1 MALNQ
6 FLNMAIQ
13 YLLALVVLIF
23 SANVSLSQ
31 STNLS
36 TESRSYQILDRLQIK
51 TGYKPPYHNAIKPYA
66 RDHSV
71 LYAFDLLENDSILSK
86 KDRYDIKYL
95 LDGSNEYLGIK
106 DIDFYQKTKKPI
118 LKIFYRSP
126 ANFYELNKHKR
137 DFHLRVNPILNF
149 SYANAENQAE
159 PVLLNRTGLGLRG
172 GAFNKVFFASNIWRT
187 QGRFANYVTS
197 QINETEVIPGAES
210 YKGFESSLF
219 NIENGFD
226 FSNAQF
232 YINFN
237 VSKHVGVQMGHGKN
251 FIGNGY
257 RSLLLSDFSSN
268 YNFLKFDWNVWRFQ
282 FQNIFAELTS
292 NNRLDRNIAVSKK
305 YTATHYLDYELHK
318 NINIGF
324 FETVVFSRKNQFEFQ
339 YLNPVILYRTVEQ
352 AIGSP
357 DNVIIGINGN
367 WNFLKRFQIYG
378 QLILDEFKFDELI
391 LDNRGWWANKYGY
404 QAGLKYIN
412 AFGVDHL
419 DLQIETN
426 TVRPYTYTHNDT
438 SAVYSHFNQ
447 PLAHPL
453 GANFREYLGIMRYRP
468 TNNLSLEL
476 KVIRYEKGED
486 DLDINWG
493 GNILLSN
500 DTKHQSYD
508 NVITQGVTNTTTIL
522 SGLASY
528 ELFHNCFL
536 DLEYFQRSKNSID
549 DKLDLETRYIGGGF
563 RLNIAR
569 LDQNF

>member
-1 MALNQ
+1 MK
-6 FLNMAIQ
+6 IQ
-13 YLLALVVLIF
+13 SILAFVLLIF
-23 SANVSLSQ
+23 TISDSFSQ
-31 STNLS
+31 STNFS
-36 TESRSYQILDRLQIK
+36 TESRGNQILGRLQIK
-51 TGYKPPYHNAIKPYA
+51 TGCKTPYHNAIKPYA
-66 RDHSV
+66 RNHSV
-71 LYAFDLLENDSILSK
+71 LYAFDLLENDSILSR
-86 KDRYDIKYL
+86 KDRYDIQYL
-95 LDGSNEYLGIK
+95 LDDSNECLETM

-118 LKIFYRSP
+118 LKTFYRSP
-126 ANFYELNKHKR
+126 ANFYELNQR
-137 DFHLRVNPILNF
+137 NIHLRVNPILNF
-149 SYANAENQAE
+149 FYANAENQSE
-159 PVLLNRTGLGLRG
+159 PVLLNRAGLRLRG
-172 GAFNKVFFASNIWRT
+172 GLYNKVFFASNLWRT

-210 YKGFESSLF
+210 YGAFESSLF

-237 VSKHVGVQMGHGKN
+237 VTKHVGVQLGHGKN

-282 FQNIFAELTS
+282 FQNIFAELET
-292 NNRLDRNIAVSKK
+292 NNQLDRNTATVKK
-305 YTATHYLDYELHK
+305 YTATHYLDYALHK

-324 FETVVFSRKNQFEFQ
+324 FETVVFSRNNQFEFQ

-357 DNVIIGINGN
+357 DNVIIGLNGN

-404 QAGLKYIN
+404 QAGIKYIN
-412 AFGVDHL
+412 ALGVDHL
-419 DLQIETN
+419 DLQFETN

-468 TNNLSLEL
+468 TNKLSLEV
-476 KVIRYEKGED
+476 KVIQYQKGED
-486 DLDINWG
+486 DLGRNWG

-500 DTKHQSYD
+500 DTKAQSY
-508 NVITQGVTNTTTIL
+508 NNTITQGVTNTTTIL